1 MHTYNNEQGLSSAEA
16 EKRLLEYGENRLPAA
31 PPTSIVLIFLKQF
44 FSPFIY
50 ILLAAAIVSFVIKQ
64 IPSAIFIIA
73 VLLINA
79 IIGTIQEYSAQ
90 KSASALKQ
98 MVKGSSHVI
107 RDGVAQTIDSTQ
119 VVPGDLLL
127 LFSGDKV
134 AADIEL
140 LSVQD
145 LAVDESML
153 TGESL
158 AVAKNTHDK
167 VKSDASISE
176 QFNRCFA
183 GSIVTHG
190 RAQGIVINTGI
201 NTEIGH
207 IATHVSAERIS
218 EPPLLIRMRRFTY
231 KIAFAITL
239 SILVLVTLMLYMG
252 GYQTDKMLMM
262 AIGLAVSTIP

>member
-1 MHTYNNEQGLSSAEA
+1 MQTHSKEQGLSSAEA
-16 EKRLLEYGENRLPAA
+16 QKRLLKYGENRLPAA
-31 PPTSIVLIFLKQF
+31 PPASLALIFIKQF
-44 FSPFIY
+44 LSPFIY
-50 ILLAAAIVSFVIKQ
+50 ILLVAAIVSFAVKQ
-64 IPSAIFIIA
+64 LPSAVFIIA
-73 VLLINA
+73 VLFINA

-90 KSASALKQ
+90 KSAHALKQ
-98 MVKGSSHVI
+98 MVKGSAHVI
-107 RDGVAQTIDSTQ
+107 RDGNAQTIDSSS

-140 LSVQD
+140 LSAQN

-158 AVAKNTHDK
+158 AVTKDSRHK
-167 VKSDASISE
+167 VKKDAPISE

-190 RAQGIVINTGI
+190 RAQGIVIKTGI

-207 IATHVSAERIS
+207 IATHVSAQRVS

-231 KIAFAITL
+231 KVAVAITFAIL
-239 SILVLVTLMLYMG
+239 FLVLLMLVIVCY
-252 GYQTDKMLMM
+252 
-262 AIGLAVSTIP
+262 